1 MISKISTIRWL
12 FLGCVVFLSSCKVY
26 KQDIMFRLDDNFTE
40 EDLSE
45 PVKKAE
51 ENYLIQVNDYI
62 ELNLFTNDGERIID
76 PNPEIFSGNNNL
88 NNRLNS
94 RQQFEYLVQVDGV
107 VKLPVVDRVNLA
119 GLTVNEAE
127 IVLQNVYNEFYKD
140 CFVKIKVN
148 NRRVVLLGAN
158 GGQVILL
165 ENENVTLAEVLALYG
180 GLSLG
185 AKANN
190 IKLIRGD
197 LTNPMVYQMDLTTID
212 GMRSTIIKVEPG
224 DIIYVEP
231 WRRPWLAGL
240 RDVSPI
246 LSITSSVIAF
256 FLLIQSITR

>member
-12 FLGCVVFLSSCKVY
+12 FLGYVVLLSSCKVY

-51 ENYLIQVNDYI
+51 ENYLIQVNDYL
-62 ELNLFTNDGERIID
+62 ELNLFTNDGERIVD
-76 PNPEIFSGNNNL
+76 PNPEISGQGGNNQ
-88 NNRLNS
+88 NRLNS

-107 VKLPVVDRVNLA
+107 VKLPVVDRVSLA

-127 IVLQNVYNEFYKD
+127 IVLQSAYNEFYKD
-140 CFVKIKVN
+140 CFVKLSVN

-197 LTNPMVYQMDLTTID
+197 LSNPLVYQMDLTTID

-231 WRRPWLAGL
+231 WRRPWLVGL
-240 RDVSPI
+240 RDISPV
-246 LSITSSVIAF
+246 LSIASSVIAF
-256 FLLIQSITR
+256 FLLIQNITR

>member
-1 MISKISTIRWL
+1 
-12 FLGCVVFLSSCKVY
+12 
-26 KQDIMFRLDDNFTE
+26 MFRLDDNFTE

-76 PNPEIFSGNNNL
+76 PNPEISGFGGNNQ
-88 NNRLNS
+88 NRLNS

-107 VKLPVVDRVNLA
+107 VKLPVVDRVKLA

-127 IVLQNVYNEFYKD
+127 IVLQSAYNEFYKD
-140 CFVKIKVN
+140 CFVKLSVN

-158 GGQVILL
+158 GGQVIIL

-197 LTNPMVYQMDLTTID
+197 LSNPLVYQMDLTTID

-231 WRRPWLAGL
+231 WRRPWLVGL
-240 RDVSPI
+240 RDISPV
-246 LSITSSVIAF
+246 LSIASSVIAF
-256 FLLIQSITR
+256 FLLIQNITR